1 MRKQL
6 VIALIFSVSAFAFA
20 QKKELKTAEKAIKG
34 TNYAEAKTALKQAE
48 VLIPSMDDKTKAK
61 FYYLS
66 GEALY
71 AGGAGSIADIDTALV
86 HLSKVKNRYT
96 SEINKLKQDMT
107 NGLLVK
113 GNGAYE
119 KKDFSKASVFF
130 EKSYRIT
137 ERDTV
142 FLYYAAATAVNVS
155 EFDRAL
161 ELYKEL
167 KDLGYT
173 GIATQ
178 YYATNVKTQKEEL
191 FSSKNER
198 DISIKIKTYIKPTER
213 ISESKKPEIV
223 KNVALIYVNRG
234 DNEKAIA
241 AMKEAREES
250 PNDVNLILSEA
261 NIHYKMGNTEAFKKL
276 LEKAMQMDPTN
287 PELQYNLGV
296 IASESKQNEE
306 AKTYYE
312 KAIELDPKYINAY
325 INLSALILN
334 KEESMIEEMNSLGTS
349 RADNKRY
356 DELRAQRQDL
366 YRDAMPYLVKAL
378 EIDSK
383 SLSAAKT
390 LMNIYSILGETD
402 KYKSMK
408 EKVDILEAEE
418 VN

>member
-1 MRKQL
+1 MKKQL
-6 VIALIFSVSAFAFA
+6 VIALALSVSAFTYA

-48 VLIPSMDDKTKAK
+48 ALMSSMDDKMKSK

-66 GEALY
+66 GKALY
-71 AGGAGSIADIDTALV
+71 AGGKGSLPDTDLALV
-86 HLSKVKNRYT
+86 NLNKVEVGYSAEVNL
-96 SEINKLKQDMT
+96 LKQDIA
-107 NGLLVK
+107 NALLVK
-113 GNGAYE
+113 GNKAYE
-119 KKDFSKASVFF
+119 KKNYSDASVFF
-130 EKSYRIT
+130 EKSYRVT

-155 EFDRAL
+155 EYDRAL
-161 ELYKEL
+161 GLYEEL
-167 KDLGYT
+167 KKLGYT
-173 GIATQ
+173 GISTQ
-178 YYATNVKTQKEEL
+178 YYATSVETQKEEA
-191 FSSKNER
+191 FNSKEMR
-198 DISIKIKTYIKPTER
+198 DISVKAKTHIKPTER

-241 AMKEAREES
+241 AMKEARAES

-261 NIHYKMGNTEAFKKL
+261 NVHYKMGNTEEFKKL
-276 LEKAMQMDPTN
+276 LEKATQMDPNN

-296 IASESKQNEE
+296 IAAESKQTKE
-306 AKTYYE
+306 AKQYYE

-325 INLSALILN
+325 INLSALVLN
-334 KEESMIEEMNSLGTS
+334 NEEAIIKEMNGLGTS

-356 DELRAQRQDL
+356 DELRTQRQNL
-366 YRDAMPYLVKAL
+366 YREAIPYLTKAI

-383 SLSAAKT
+383 SISAAKT

-408 EKVDILEAEE
+408 EKVAALEGADA
-418 VN
+418 N